1 MSMPLVTLAL
11 YEFWPALH
19 NVTPTFAD
27 HPRGRWNMGYTDGR
41 ENEPRK
47 RVENH
52 GEVPGSEH
60 LQTMHQQEP
69 RQTKASRTSLQHS
82 THALPAHRQR
92 APQLCARHVRAH
104 ASYFLDQQTR
114 LITQR
119 G

>member
-1 MSMPLVTLAL
+1 MRSS
-11 YEFWPALH
+11 
-19 NVTPTFAD
+19 FAQWA
-27 HPRGRWNMGYTDGR
+27 WNMGYTDGR

-92 APQLCARHVRAH
+92 APQLCARHVVHTRP
-104 ASYFLDQQTR
+104 ASLTSR
-114 LITQR
+114 L